1 MKARTF
7 LSAVSVGFM
16 SAIVICSAALA
27 ASPERRSGGR
37 AMAYIHDLVREQSRE
52 SGEARVIVVLG
63 SPSLP
68 QAWARDWR
76 ARGPAVNELTRRVE
90 AEAPHFRVTH
100 RYQIFPFVGG
110 RADERALKELAASG
124 VVEAV
129 YPDRE
134 QYAVLSES
142 GPLIGRPV
150 VEAAGKT
157 GAGIGI
163 AVIDTGVDY
172 THPDLGDSPTPAA
185 FPNAKVVAGYDFV
198 NSDSVP
204 MDDNGHGTYV
214 SSIAAGTGSVY
225 RGIAPGAHIIALKV
239 LDNTGL
245 GYSTD
250 IIAALQWCVTNKD
263 AYNIKVANLSLSDS
277 AEWQDPTQCDAD
289 PEGEAVSTAV
299 ANGIVV
305 AVAAGN
311 EEYTGG
317 IGMPACVTDA
327 VAVGASWD
335 SGPDV
340 DKPAYFSNRGEL
352 LDVYAPGIWITAAR
366 WSGDPFGSGLY
377 TTEAGTSSATPHVS
391 GAAALLFEILGPGA
405 TPSDI
410 AARLKR
416 TGVQIV
422 DPSTGVAT
430 PRINLVAAMNNEPTS
445 GPDLV
450 VTALT
455 GSSSSG
461 LQGASINV
469 NVTVKNQGDAGSG
482 ACKAVVAISKNRIPS
497 PQDSPVIVLDV
508 PALASGDSWPSGM
521 VAGSVPGVQP
531 GSYWLVA
538 FADSDYQVSEKD
550 ETNNGRLGS
559 AFTVQAL
566 SSYVQGTT
574 IPLSLLKG
582 QAASA
587 SVTMWNDGTVP
598 WAAAD
603 GYRLVA
609 VSPLGNDTWGV
620 SEVALPTSSVPA
632 GGTVTFSFVVTAPA
646 TTGLY
651 PCYWQMAKGSQ
662 PFGEIATGATKTR
675 VIDDAQWG
683 QAYPAISG
691 DWVAYEDYRP
701 RVPEYPYLDSAI
713 SATNLISQGT
723 VRMPHDIP
731 FPRNSS
737 YVPLPPYENFDISWH
752 QLPDVSGSW
761 VTWVVDDYPP
771 VGDGGFWFYEITA
784 ANVLDLSVLPLRIT
798 WQSKDAVLPAID
810 GKLVVWEDYR
820 NDPDGMMDPDGNWLD
835 DNSDIYICDISDVTG
850 PSDHFPPVYPLC
862 TAPGP
867 QFAPRISG
875 RLVVWE
881 DWRDTGNAQSD
892 IYAYDLSVDSDGD
905 DIPNWKE
912 AVKPS
917 PDPAEIQLTDTTWPE
932 EYPDI
937 SGRTVV
943 WMDLGRDTGL
953 GGTVDLYALTI
964 DGPTRVAV
972 ATDPPTFR
980 YHPRISYPL
989 LVWEDYTNDADG
1001 PTGSASDLSALL
1013 TDNPDIQL
1021 WHLGRELGG
1030 PIAGS
1035 AGIEVRPDISGS
1047 RVCYARVRAV
1057 VTHVS
1062 QGGAPLEWPVFNT
1075 WVQQLGTE
1083 GMTGVVTFTD
1093 VPATWWAWKQIE
1105 AAVTHGVVTGYE
1117 DGTYQPTWTV
1127 TRDQMAVYV
1136 ARALAGGDGN
1146 VPAGPATPTFTD
1158 VGTGQW
1164 AYKYIEY
1171 CADPAQGVV
1180 TGFEDGTYQ
1189 PGQAV
1194 NRGQMAAFIARAL
1207 EGGDAFFQT
1216 YVPPSGPTFPDVPE
1230 SFWAYK
1236 YVEYIANAGVT
1247 QGYPDGKY
1255 HPEVNVTRDQMAVY
1269 ISKAFGYLN

>member
-16 SAIVICSAALA
+16 LAIVICSTALA
-27 ASPERRSGGR
+27 ASPQRRSGGR

-76 ARGPAVNELTRRVE
+76 ARGPAVNELTRRVQ

-142 GPLIGRPV
+142 GPLIGQPI
-150 VEAAGKT
+150 VEGAGYD
-157 GAGIGI
+157 GSGIGI

-172 THPDLGDSPTPAA
+172 THPDLGGGA

-198 NSDSVP
+198 NSDSLP

-225 RGIAPGAHIIALKV
+225 RGIAPGAHIVALKV
-239 LDNTGL
+239 LNSTGL

-311 EEYTGG
+311 SGYKRGV
-317 IGMPACVTDA
+317 GMPACASDA
-327 VAVGASWD
+327 IAVGASND
-335 SGPDV
+335 GGPTPPGQTEPATPV
-340 DKPAYFSNRGEL
+340 DGIAYFSNRGEL

-366 WSGDPFGSGLY
+366 WSADPIGSGLY
-377 TTEAGTSSATPHVS
+377 LTEAGTSSATPHVS

-405 TPSDI
+405 TPGDV

-416 TGVQIV
+416 TGVQII

-430 PRINLVAAMNNEPTS
+430 PRINLVTAMNNEPTS

-455 GSSSSG
+455 GSSPSG
-461 LQGASINV
+461 VQDASTNV
-469 NVTVKNQGDAGSG
+469 TVTVKNQGDTGSG
-482 ACKAVVAISKNRIPS
+482 ACEAVVAISENRVPS
-497 PQDSPVIVLDV
+497 PQDSPVIALDV
-508 PALASGDSWPSGM
+508 PALAAGDSWSSGS
-521 VAGSVPGVQP
+521 VAGSVPRIQP

-550 ETNNGRLGS
+550 ETNNGRLGA
-559 AFTVQAL
+559 AFTVQAF

-582 QAASA
+582 QSYPV

-598 WAAAD
+598 WTAAE
-603 GYRLVA
+603 GCRLVA
-609 VSPLGNDTWGV
+609 ASPFGNDTWGI

-632 GGTVTFSFVVTAPA
+632 GGTVTFNFVVTAPA
-646 TTGLY
+646 STGLY
-651 PCYWQMAKGSQ
+651 PCYWQMARGSE

-675 VIDDAQWG
+675 VIDDPQWG
-683 QAYPAISG
+683 QNWPAISG

-731 FPRNSS
+731 FPRDSS
-737 YVPLPPYENFDISWH
+737 YVPLPPYENFDISYH
-752 QLPDVSGSW
+752 YYPDVSGSW

-771 VGDGGFWFYEITA
+771 VQVDDPWFYEITA

-798 WQSKDAVLPAID
+798 FQGNDAVFPAID
-810 GKLVVWEDYR
+810 GKLVVWQDYR
-820 NDPDGMMDPDGNWLD
+820 NDPDGVIDPDGKWER
-835 DNSDIYICDISDVTG
+835 DNPDVYICDISDVAG
-850 PSDHFPPVYPLC
+850 PTDHSPPTYPLC

-867 QFAPRISG
+867 QFDPRISG
-875 RLVVWE
+875 SYVVWE
-881 DWRDTGNAQSD
+881 DWRDLTQSD
-892 IYAYDLSVDSDGD
+892 IYMYDLSVDSDGD
-905 DIPNWKE
+905 GIPNWKE
-912 AVKPS
+912 AARPS
-917 PDPAEIQLTDTTWPE
+917 PDPAEVRLTSTPWSE
-932 EYPDI
+932 QFPDI

-943 WMDLGRDTGL
+943 YMDLARYAGARDPI
-953 GGTVDLYALTI
+953 DIYALTI
-964 DGPTRVAV
+964 DSPTPVAV
-972 ATDPPTFR
+972 ATDPPAFR
-980 YHPRISYPL
+980 YRPRISHPL
-989 LVWEDYTNDADG
+989 LVWEDYANDADG
-1001 PTGSASDLSALL
+1001 PTGDGLS
-1013 TDNPDIQL
+1013 DNPDVDFYNL
-1021 WHLGRELGG
+1021 DAGVGG

-1035 AGIEVRPDISGS
+1035 AGIEGGPDISGS
-1047 RVCYARVRAV
+1047 RVSYARVRAV
-1057 VTHVS
+1057 VTHVD
-1062 QGGAPLEWPVFNT
+1062 QGGVPREWPVFNT

-1093 VPATWWAWKQIE
+1093 VPATWWAWKQVE
-1105 AAVTHGVVTGYE
+1105 AAVEHDVVQGYV

-1127 TRDQMAVYV
+1127 TRDQMAVYI
-1136 ARALAGGDGN
+1136 ARALAGGDAFFDTY
-1146 VPAGPATPTFTD
+1146 VPPGGPSFSD
-1158 VGTGQW
+1158 VSTSHW

-1207 EGGDAFFQT
+1207 EGGEAFFQT

-1269 ISKAFGYLN
+1269 ISKAFGYL